1 MSRTDKTNPWRIKKD
16 RGEVRENLGYIDSI
30 KLYFGRPK
38 ACQEEANFRER
49 EARRS
54 VKETLR
60 RARYDEDEDPAP
72 LPQKDI
78 DWDVW

>member
-1 MSRTDKTNPWRIKKD
+1 MSRSDKTNPWRVK
-16 RGEVRENLGYIDSI
+16 RAHGEVPEALGYIAMV
-30 KLYFGRPK
+30 KLLVGRPK
-38 ACQEEANFRER
+38 GCQEAANERER
-49 EARRS
+49 AARRS